1 MMLSGLKLSKIS
13 IATIA
18 VLLIVLMWLI
28 GNENID
34 SATAEFPPVI
44 EQFSE
49 CSTHGDNLSATL
61 VVFINAEYLAK
72 NLSAALCQDPVV
84 VKQYGQ
90 VKAVWNHSEDQ
101 VLQYVGK
108 GIADLA
114 LVKENLMEAV
124 KGESTY
130 GYRVVAAYPDYSAYL
145 ISTREKP
152 LLDKAYL
159 LGKRIGLLDY
169 PTSRS
174 GHLIPIR
181 LFKELGLSLDNLQ
194 ISYANSHTELRNM
207 LTSGKVDIIS
217 SYWQDSDE
225 NILSRNYITPIE
237 QQVSGSK
244 WYLKMETNN
253 IDLFCAVQ
261 RTLIHIAKEQN
272 SSYFSRLSPEPD
284 CQVQPQ

>member
-1 MMLSGLKLSKIS
+1 MMLSGLKLSKTS
-13 IATIA
+13 LATIA
-18 VLLIVLMWLI
+18 ILLFILMWLI
-28 GNENID
+28 GNGNV
-34 SATAEFPPVI
+34 STAKVEFRPVI

-49 CSTHGDNLSATL
+49 CSTQGGNLNATL
-61 VVFINAEYLAK
+61 IVFVNAESLAK
-72 NLSAALCQDPVV
+72 NLSQTLCRDPVV
-84 VKQYGQ
+84 IKQFGQ

-130 GYRVVAAYPDYSAYL
+130 GYRVVAAYSDYSAYL

-152 LLDKAYL
+152 QIDKAYL

-174 GHLIPIR
+174 GHIIPIGM
-181 LFKELGLSLDNLQ
+181 FKELNLSLDSLQ
-194 ISYANSHTELRNM
+194 ITYANSHTELRSM

-225 NILSRNYITPIE
+225 AILSRNYITPIE
-237 QQVSGSK
+237 QQVSGTK

-253 IDLFCAVQ
+253 VDLFCAVQ
-261 RTLIHIAKEQN
+261 HTLIQMAKDEN
-272 SSYFSRLSPEPD
+272 TGYFSRLTPEPD
-284 CQVQPQ
+284 CQR